1 MSFQYQII
9 KERIG
14 AGTYASVYK
23 VQRKIDKQILVL
35 KKIPFYLNENK
46 ANIEDAK
53 NEARIL
59 KQLEYKYIVKCFD
72 SFEENNSLNI
82 VMEYCEKGDLATLL
96 KDYKQKNKYLPEN
109 LIWKFFIQISLGLAY
124 IHYHKILHRDL
135 KTLNIFLTKN
145 LDIKIGDL
153 GVAKILQNT
162 LHAYTFIG
170 TPFYLSPEI
179 CEEKP
184 YNEKSDVWALGCVL
198 YELCTYKHPYNAKN
212 QPALFLK
219 IISGN
224 YEPIGDNYNYSNDLK
239 KMVDSLLEKNYMNRP
254 SMKDIIIKNIFMEK
268 ANKLG
273 LYSEVLDIINLY
285 DNQKINDKNYRSKK
299 IQKITYI
306 RPEKRKNSNPN
317 NNIIKKK
324 INEMYNNNE
333 YLNNLNFCNNNLNY
347 HEVNRSNEIN
357 KRLVNSGLFKGKI
370 ENKKEKKKNPSI
382 VNFFSF
388 DYSNNDKK
396 NDILKK
402 QVNNINIVRN
412 KNSDKIKKNYY
423 SNNNNYNYKHIV
435 NKSSGG
441 FDEIVKKNSFN
452 NNFKIQ
458 KPIKQISNIKKILN
472 NINCPQSP
480 KSRINSSRSKERKI
494 NYIHKVK
501 SNKEKPSLDLLYNE
515 LLPESNVLEMKIHQK
530 LNMNKN
536 YLKNDISS
544 SKITQN
550 ENKQNFKNNEL
561 FRRNYNIKSKS
572 KSKSRSTS
580 KSTEKQIKKSKD
592 RKSNNNQNQNKFD
605 NTGLK
610 KFINKS
616 KEKSKSKDSNNS
628 NLVYDKNIFKN
639 KSIENPLNDFINDI
653 NKKTLETTNKI
664 SKYQNKELSKYEN
677 IPLQINKNIDDDN
690 FEIIDSDKGK
700 LIFDNSLN
708 ISDNDEASH
717 RQNNGFLFKFNNSD
731 DENSSNKSFEDEK
744 VSIIQNI
751 HNDINMEKRKKLIS
765 QIEKF
770 QKKFNSLYQEFWS
783 YDKQINCKKFM
794 EIYKEIDYKQKGD
807 KTEEVINKLEE
818 YVRKHLSDSL
828 AQQFKE
834 IFYKFLYY
842 DIELKITK
850 NELEKIPN
858 KYN

>member
-145 LDIKIGDL
+145 LDVKIGDL

-198 YELCTYKHPYNAKN
+198 YELCTFKHPYNAKN

-239 KMVDSLLEKNYMNRP
+239 KMIDSLLEKNYMNRP

-273 LYSEVLDIINLY
+273 LYNEVMDIINLY
-285 DNQKINDKNYRSKK
+285 DNQKINEKNNRSKK

-306 RPEKRKNSNPN
+306 RPDKRKNSNPN

-324 INEMYNNNE
+324 INEMYNNSE
-333 YLNNLNFCNNNLNY
+333 YLNNLNFYNNNLNY
-347 HEVNRSNEIN
+347 HDINRSNEIN
-357 KRLVNSGLFKGKI
+357 KKLINSGPFKNKI
-370 ENKKEKKKNPSI
+370 ETKKEKNKNPSI
-382 VNFFSF
+382 DNIFSF
-388 DYSNNDKK
+388 DYSNNEKK
-396 NDILKK
+396 DDNLKK
-402 QVNNINIVRN
+402 RLNNINILRT

-423 SNNNNYNYKHIV
+423 SNNSNNNYNYKHIV

-441 FDEIVKKNSFN
+441 FEEIVKKNSFN

-472 NINCPQSP
+472 NINSPQSS
-480 KSRINSSRSKERKI
+480 KSRINSSRSKERQI
-494 NYIHKVK
+494 NNIHKVK

-515 LLPESNVLEMKIHQK
+515 LLPERNVLEMKIHQSS
-530 LNMNKN
+530 NMNKN
-536 YLKNDISS
+536 CFINHISS
-544 SKITQN
+544 SKNNLN
-550 ENKQNFKNNEL
+550 ENKRNFKNNEL
-561 FRRNYNIKSKS
+561 FRKNYNS

-580 KSTEKQIKKSKD
+580 KSTEKQINKSKD
-592 RKSNNNQNQNKFD
+592 RKSNNQNRNNIN

-616 KEKSKSKDSNNS
+616 KERSKSKDSNNS
-628 NLVYDKNIFKN
+628 NLLYDKNILKN

-664 SKYQNKELSKYEN
+664 SKYQNQDNNKYEN
-677 IPLQINKNIDDDN
+677 IPIQQNKNINDDY

-700 LIFDNSLN
+700 LMFNNSLN
-708 ISDNDEASH
+708 ISDNDEISN
-717 RQNNGFLFKFNNSD
+717 RQKNDFLFKFNNL
-731 DENSSNKSFEDEK
+731 DEDNSSNKSFEDEK
-744 VSIIQNI
+744 VCIIQNK
-751 HNDINMEKRKKLIS
+751 HNEINMEKRKKLIS

-858 KYN
+858 

>member
-145 LDIKIGDL
+145 LDVKIGDL

-198 YELCTYKHPYNAKN
+198 YELCTFKHPYNAKN

-239 KMVDSLLEKNYMNRP
+239 KMIDSLLEKNYMNRP

-273 LYSEVLDIINLY
+273 LYNEVMDIINLY
-285 DNQKINDKNYRSKK
+285 DNQKINEKNNRSKK

-306 RPEKRKNSNPN
+306 RPDKRKNSNPN

-324 INEMYNNNE
+324 INEMYNNSE
-333 YLNNLNFCNNNLNY
+333 YLNNLNFYNNNLNY
-347 HEVNRSNEIN
+347 HDINRSNEIN
-357 KRLVNSGLFKGKI
+357 KKLINSGPFKNKI
-370 ENKKEKKKNPSI
+370 ETKKEKNKNPSI
-382 VNFFSF
+382 DNFFSF
-388 DYSNNDKK
+388 DYSNNEKK
-396 NDILKK
+396 DDNLKK
-402 QVNNINIVRN
+402 RLNNINILRT

-423 SNNNNYNYKHIV
+423 SNNSNNNYNYKHIV

-441 FDEIVKKNSFN
+441 FEEIVKKNSFN

-472 NINCPQSP
+472 NINSPQSS
-480 KSRINSSRSKERKI
+480 KSRINSSRSKERQI
-494 NYIHKVK
+494 NNIHKVK

-515 LLPESNVLEMKIHQK
+515 LLPERNVLEMKIHQSS
-530 LNMNKN
+530 NMNKN
-536 YLKNDISS
+536 CFINHISS
-544 SKITQN
+544 SKNNLN
-550 ENKQNFKNNEL
+550 ENKRNFKNNEL
-561 FRRNYNIKSKS
+561 FRKNYNS

-580 KSTEKQIKKSKD
+580 KSTEKQINKSKD
-592 RKSNNNQNQNKFD
+592 RKSNNQNRNNIN

-616 KEKSKSKDSNNS
+616 KERSKSKDSNNS
-628 NLVYDKNIFKN
+628 NLLYDKNILKN

-664 SKYQNKELSKYEN
+664 SKYQNQDNNKYEN
-677 IPLQINKNIDDDN
+677 IPIQQNKNINDDY

-700 LIFDNSLN
+700 LMFNNSLN
-708 ISDNDEASH
+708 ISDNDEISN
-717 RQNNGFLFKFNNSD
+717 RQKNDFLFKFNNL
-731 DENSSNKSFEDEK
+731 DEDNSSNKSFEDEK
-744 VSIIQNI
+744 VCIIQNK
-751 HNDINMEKRKKLIS
+751 HNEINMEKRKKLIS

-858 KYN
+858 

>member
-184 YNEKSDVWALGCVL
+184 YNEKSDVWALGCIL
-198 YELCTYKHPYNAKN
+198 YELCTFKHPYNAKN

-224 YEPIGDNYNYSNDLK
+224 YDPIGDNYNYSNDLK
-239 KMVDSLLEKNYMNRP
+239 KMIESLLEKNYINRP
-254 SMKDIIIKNIFMEK
+254 SMKEIIVKSIFIEK

-273 LYSEVLDIINLY
+273 LFNDVMEIINLD
-285 DNQKINDKNYRSKK
+285 DNQKIMEKNMKSKR
-299 IQKITYI
+299 IHKITYI
-306 RPEKRKNSNPN
+306 RPEKKKNTNPGN
-317 NNIIKKK
+317 NNIIRKK
-324 INEMYNNNE
+324 INEMYNNSD
-333 YLNNLNFCNNNLNY
+333 YINNFNCY
-347 HEVNRSNEIN
+347 
-357 KRLVNSGLFKGKI
+357 
-370 ENKKEKKKNPSI
+370 
-382 VNFFSF
+382 
-388 DYSNNDKK
+388 
-396 NDILKK
+396 
-402 QVNNINIVRN
+402 
-412 KNSDKIKKNYY
+412 
-423 SNNNNYNYKHIV
+423 NNNNYNSNYNSNFYSNYEVNKSHEMNKKLINSGNLKLKLENKKERKAPSIDNIYNNNIKQRNSEKIKKNVALNNNNVNNSNIMNNNNLIKHVV

-441 FDEIVKKNSFN
+441 LEEIIKKNIFN
-452 NNFKIQ
+452 NKIQ
-458 KPIKQISNIKKILN
+458 KPIKQVSNIKRVSQ
-472 NINCPQSP
+472 QSS
-480 KSRINSSRSKERKI
+480 KLKINSSRSKEKKLNNKI
-494 NYIHKVK
+494 IP
-501 SNKEKPSLDLLYNE
+501 KEKPSLDLLYNE
-515 LLPESNVLEMKIHQK
+515 LLPEKNEMKIQRNLNYNKIRKNSK
-530 LNMNKN
+530 LN
-536 YLKNDISS
+536 DIR
-544 SKITQN
+544 K
-550 ENKQNFKNNEL
+550 L
-561 FRRNYNIKSKS
+561 YNSKS

-580 KSTEKQIKKSKD
+580 KSVEKEENKKRNMIKNI
-592 RKSNNNQNQNKFD
+592 NNEGF
-605 NTGLK
+605 K
-610 KFINKS
+610 KFINVNKS
-616 KEKSKSKDSNNS
+616 RSKSKDSNNK
-628 NLVYDKNIFKN
+628 KNIK
-639 KSIENPLNDFINDI
+639 KKIIENPLNDFINDL
-653 NKKTLETTNKI
+653 NKKTLEATNKI
-664 SKYQNKELSKYEN
+664 LNKKEKYEN
-677 IPLQINKNIDDDN
+677 IPLLPKKNIEDDS
-690 FEIIDSDKGK
+690 FEIIDSDK
-700 LIFDNSLN
+700 LIFDNSN
-708 ISDNDEASH
+708 ISDNEEVKNNFCFKLNNDEDS
-717 RQNNGFLFKFNNSD
+717 L
-731 DENSSNKSFEDEK
+731 EEEK
-744 VSIIQNI
+744 VFIIQNS
-751 HNDINMEKRKKLIS
+751 NNNLEKRQKLIS

-770 QKKFNSLYQEFWS
+770 QKKFNFLYKEFWS
-783 YDKQINCKKFM
+783 YDKQINCKKFL
-794 EIYKEIDYKQKGD
+794 EIYKEIDVTQKGD
-807 KTEEVINKLEE
+807 KTEEVINKLED
-818 YVRKHLSDSL
+818 YVRKHLSDNL
-828 AQQFKE
+828 VPQFKE

-850 NELEKIPN
+850 NELEKIP
-858 KYN
+858 KECI

>member
-145 LDIKIGDL
+145 LDVKIGDL

-198 YELCTYKHPYNAKN
+198 YELCTFKHPYNAKN

-239 KMVDSLLEKNYMNRP
+239 KMIDSLLEKNYMNRP

-273 LYSEVLDIINLY
+273 LYNEVMDIINLY
-285 DNQKINDKNYRSKK
+285 DNQKINEKNNSSKK

-306 RPEKRKNSNPN
+306 RPDKRKNSNPN

-324 INEMYNNNE
+324 INEMYNNSE
-333 YLNNLNFCNNNLNY
+333 YLNNLNFYNNNLNY
-347 HEVNRSNEIN
+347 HDINRSNEIN
-357 KRLVNSGLFKGKI
+357 KKLINSGPFKNKI
-370 ENKKEKKKNPSI
+370 ETKKEKNKNPSI
-382 VNFFSF
+382 DNFFSF
-388 DYSNNDKK
+388 DYSNNEKK
-396 NDILKK
+396 DDNLKK
-402 QVNNINIVRN
+402 RLNNINILRT

-423 SNNNNYNYKHIV
+423 SNNSNNNYNYKHIV

-441 FDEIVKKNSFN
+441 FEEIVKKNSFN

-472 NINCPQSP
+472 NINSPQSS
-480 KSRINSSRSKERKI
+480 KSRINSSRSKERQI
-494 NYIHKVK
+494 NNIHKVK

-515 LLPESNVLEMKIHQK
+515 LLPERNVLEMKIHQSS
-530 LNMNKN
+530 NMNKN
-536 YLKNDISS
+536 CFINHISS
-544 SKITQN
+544 SKNNLN
-550 ENKQNFKNNEL
+550 ENKRNFKNNEL
-561 FRRNYNIKSKS
+561 FRKNYNS

-580 KSTEKQIKKSKD
+580 KSTEKQINKSKD
-592 RKSNNNQNQNKFD
+592 RKSNNQNRNNVD

-616 KEKSKSKDSNNS
+616 KERSKSKDSNNS
-628 NLVYDKNIFKN
+628 NLLYDKNILKN

-664 SKYQNKELSKYEN
+664 SKYQNQDNNKYEN
-677 IPLQINKNIDDDN
+677 IPIQQNKNINDDY

-700 LIFDNSLN
+700 LMFNNSLN
-708 ISDNDEASH
+708 ISDNDEISN
-717 RQNNGFLFKFNNSD
+717 RQKNDFLFKFNNL
-731 DENSSNKSFEDEK
+731 DEDNSSNKSFEDEK
-744 VSIIQNI
+744 VCIIQNK
-751 HNDINMEKRKKLIS
+751 HNEINMEKRKKLIS

-858 KYN
+858 

>member
-14 AGTYASVYK
+14 AGTYATVYK

-109 LIWKFFIQISLGLAY
+109 IIWKFFIQISLGLAY

-145 LDIKIGDL
+145 LDVKIGDL

-198 YELCTYKHPYNAKN
+198 YELCTFKHPYNAKN

-273 LYSEVLDIINLY
+273 LYNEVMDMINLY
-285 DNQKINDKNYRSKK
+285 DNQKISEKNNRAKK

-324 INEMYNNNE
+324 INEMYNNSE
-333 YLNNLNFCNNNLNY
+333 YLNNLNFFNNNLNY
-347 HEVNRSNEIN
+347 HDVNRSNEIN
-357 KRLVNSGLFKGKI
+357 KKLINSGPFKNKI
-370 ENKKEKKKNPSI
+370 ENKKEKLKNPSI
-382 VNFFSF
+382 DNCFSF
-388 DYSNNDKK
+388 DYSNNEKK
-396 NDILKK
+396 DDNLKK
-402 QVNNINIVRN
+402 KVNNVNVLRT
-412 KNSDKIKKNYY
+412 KNSEKIKKNYY

-441 FDEIVKKNSFN
+441 FEEIIKKNSFN

-472 NINCPQSP
+472 NINSPQSP

-494 NYIHKVK
+494 NNIQKVK
-501 SNKEKPSLDLLYNE
+501 SNKEKTSLDILYNE
-515 LLPESNVLEMKIHQK
+515 LLPERNVLEMKINQN
-530 LNMNKN
+530 LNVNKYFMNH
-536 YLKNDISS
+536 ISS
-544 SKITQN
+544 SKINPN
-550 ENKQNFKNNEL
+550 ENKRNFRNNEL
-561 FRRNYNIKSKS
+561 RKNYNSKS

-580 KSTEKQIKKSKD
+580 KSTDKQINKSKD
-592 RKSNNNQNQNKFD
+592 RKSNNQNRNKIE

-616 KEKSKSKDSNNS
+616 KERSKSKDSSNS
-628 NLVYDKNIFKN
+628 NLVYDKNILKN

-653 NKKTLETTNKI
+653 NKKTLETTNKM
-664 SKYQNKELSKYEN
+664 SKYQNQDNNKYDN
-677 IPLQINKNIDDDN
+677 IHLQQNKNMNDDY

-700 LIFDNSLN
+700 LIFNNSLN
-708 ISDNDEASH
+708 ISDTDEVSN
-717 RQNNGFLFKFNNSD
+717 RQKNELLFGFNSLED
-731 DENSSNKSFEDEK
+731 DDGCDKSFEDEK
-744 VSIIQNI
+744 VSVIQNI
-751 HNDINMEKRKKLIS
+751 HNEINSEKRKKLIS

-794 EIYKEIDYKQKGD
+794 EIYKQIDYKQKGD

-858 KYN
+858 

>member
-145 LDIKIGDL
+145 LDVKIGDL

-198 YELCTYKHPYNAKN
+198 YELCTFKHPYNAKN

-239 KMVDSLLEKNYMNRP
+239 KMIDSLLEKNYMNRP

-273 LYSEVLDIINLY
+273 LYNEVIDIINLY
-285 DNQKINDKNYRSKK
+285 DNQKINEKNNRSKK

-306 RPEKRKNSNPN
+306 RPDKRKNSNPN

-324 INEMYNNNE
+324 INEMYNNSE
-333 YLNNLNFCNNNLNY
+333 YLNNLNFYNNNLNY
-347 HEVNRSNEIN
+347 HDVNRSNEIN
-357 KRLVNSGLFKGKI
+357 KKLINSGPFKNKI
-370 ENKKEKKKNPSI
+370 ETKKEKNKNPSI
-382 VNFFSF
+382 DNFFSF
-388 DYSNNDKK
+388 DYSNNEKK
-396 NDILKK
+396 DDNLKK
-402 QVNNINIVRN
+402 RLNNINILRT

-423 SNNNNYNYKHIV
+423 SNNSNNNYNYKHIV

-441 FDEIVKKNSFN
+441 FEEIVKKNSFN

-472 NINCPQSP
+472 NINSPQSS
-480 KSRINSSRSKERKI
+480 KSRINSSRSKERQI
-494 NYIHKVK
+494 NNIHKVK

-515 LLPESNVLEMKIHQK
+515 LLPERNVLEMKIHQSS
-530 LNMNKN
+530 NMNKN
-536 YLKNDISS
+536 CFINHISS
-544 SKITQN
+544 SKNNLN
-550 ENKQNFKNNEL
+550 ENKRNFKNNEL
-561 FRRNYNIKSKS
+561 FRKNYNS

-580 KSTEKQIKKSKD
+580 KSTDKQINKSKD
-592 RKSNNNQNQNKFD
+592 RKSNNQNRNKIE

-616 KEKSKSKDSNNS
+616 KERSKSKDSNNS
-628 NLVYDKNIFKN
+628 NLLYDKNILKN

-664 SKYQNKELSKYEN
+664 SKYQNQDNNKYEN
-677 IPLQINKNIDDDN
+677 IPIQQNKNINDDY

-700 LIFDNSLN
+700 LMFNNSLN
-708 ISDNDEASH
+708 ISDNDEISN
-717 RQNNGFLFKFNNSD
+717 RQKNDFLFKFNNL
-731 DENSSNKSFEDEK
+731 DEDNSSNKSFEDEK
-744 VSIIQNI
+744 VCIIQNK
-751 HNDINMEKRKKLIS
+751 HNEINMEKRKKLIS

-858 KYN
+858 